1 MTHCILGPNGLDNA
15 KALMKSYYF
24 NVEEYVKQHLYSL
37 YELKEKPRL
46 RVSVSNVSI
55 SKSHYFFPTALSF
68 ICQSNCI

>member
-1 MTHCILGPNGLDNA
+1 MTYWILGPNGLDKA
-15 KALMKSYYF
+15 KALMKRYDF

-37 YELKEKPRL
+37 YKLKEDPRP